1 MAQFSR
7 RGFARALLLA
17 ALSVVAAMGSAPPLQ
32 AQDDARLDVLL
43 PARAVAGGEG
53 PAFAPRSMLATREL
67 RDLLRGGF
75 PARLHFRCELWR
87 ADRFNNTL
95 DAAVEWDML
104 VRFDQLAK
112 KYEVFRVVGDQA
124 NRLGRLDTIEEAE
137 ALLEKPFRI
146 MAPPMRRGR
155 SYYYDSS
162 ADVEVLSLSD
172 LDEVERWLRGEIRP
186 ALRGDRNPGTA
197 VTRTVRS
204 FFVRLLGGERRHYQ
218 TQTRSFTAE

>member
-1 MAQFSR
+1 MLR
-7 RGFARALLLA
+7 TLLSA
-17 ALSVVAAMGSAPPLQ
+17 ALVATSLAGNATSAL
-32 AQDDARLDVLL
+32 AQHDARLDIIL
-43 PARAVAGGEG
+43 PTRAVGGADG
-53 PAFAPRSMLATREL
+53 PAFAPRSMLATRDL

-87 ADRFNNTL
+87 NERLNNTL

-104 VRFDQLAK
+104 VRFDQLNR
-112 KYEVFRVVGDQA
+112 KYEVYRIVGEQA
-124 NRLGRLDTIEEAE
+124 SRLGRLDTIEEAE
-137 ALLEKPFRI
+137 ALVERPFRI

-162 ADVEVLSLSD
+162 VDVEVLSLSD
-172 LDEVERWLRGEIRP
+172 LDEVERWLRGEVRP

-197 VTRTVRS
+197 VTRTVRT

-218 TQTRSFTAE
+218 TQTKTFTAE

>member
-1 MAQFSR
+1 M
-7 RGFARALLLA
+7 LMA
-17 ALSVVAAMGSAPPLQ
+17 ALIGMMSLGTTSAAL
-32 AQDDARLDVLL
+32 AQSDARLEVLL
-43 PARAVAGGEG
+43 PARAVGQGDG
-53 PAFAPRSMLATREL
+53 PAFVPRAMLASREL
-67 RDLLRGGF
+67 RDLLRAGF

-87 ADRFNNTL
+87 NERLNNQL

-104 VRFDQLAK
+104 VRFDQLNRK
-112 KYEVFRVVGDQA
+112 FEVYRIVGERA
-124 NRLGRLDTIEEAE
+124 SRLGRYDTAEEAE
-137 ALLEKPFRI
+137 LQLERPYRI

-162 ADVEVLSLSD
+162 ADVEVLSLTD
-172 LDEVERWLRGEIRP
+172 LDEVERWLRGEVRP

-218 TQTRSFTAE
+218 TQTRTFTAE

>member
-1 MAQFSR
+1 MAQLSR

-17 ALSVVAAMGSAPPLQ
+17 ALPVVAAMGSASPLQ

-43 PARAVAGGEG
+43 PARAMARGEG
-53 PAFAPRSMLATREL
+53 PAFAPRSMLPTREL